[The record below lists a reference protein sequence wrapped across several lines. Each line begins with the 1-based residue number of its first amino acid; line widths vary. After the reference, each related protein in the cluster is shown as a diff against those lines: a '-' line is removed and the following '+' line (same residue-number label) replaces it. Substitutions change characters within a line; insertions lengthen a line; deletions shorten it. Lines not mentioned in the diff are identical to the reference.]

1 MVPDLAFAKDII
13 EYSDISHVIYTDSN
27 MNSDFNHFIS
37 EKNIDSVKFDL
48 DVESEHSVSVSGLDK
63 LLQRWAL

>member
-1 MVPDLAFAKDII
+1 MNPTIHPTTGMVA
-13 EYSDISHVIYTDSN
+13 Y
-27 MNSDFNHFIS
+27 
-37 EKNIDSVKFDL
+37 IDSVKFDL